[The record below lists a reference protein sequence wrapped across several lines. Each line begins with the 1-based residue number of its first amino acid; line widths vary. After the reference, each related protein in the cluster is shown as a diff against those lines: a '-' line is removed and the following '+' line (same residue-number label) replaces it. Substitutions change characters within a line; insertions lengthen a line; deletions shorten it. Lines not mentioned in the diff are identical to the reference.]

1 MGNSYYN
8 DFGPAKRPKR
18 RSVIGHL
25 VDGAMLAASILT
37 AVLTVL
43 VAFAPTVRP
52 AGWFFPTL
60 ALVTPAVW
68 FAAVLLALWWIIRW
82 RWLYFALVALPLLCS
97 AGYFQRFV
105 RLEIKR
111 TAEDFVIAETSKEES
126 EESEK
131 QETAKG
137 DGSLTRLFRRLLR
150 KEPPQDTADAAAAEA
165 PKKPRRKPVRRRRDR
180 STLSL
185 MTYNVRQFYGA
196 DGSNSLDSVMQLI
209 READPDIIC
218 LQEFYPRTASRTI
231 ASVDSLLEGYRS
243 VDGRGKEQTP
253 DGQDNQQMI
262 YTRLKVLA
270 SGHILTAD
278 APAAPSTVWAD
289 VVAGSDTVRVI
300 NNHLLSTQIN
310 AEDDAYLTK
319 MGYIVDT
326 AADDRMRGIIGRFSR
341 SSIRRAD
348 QADSLARMIASSPHP
363 VIVCGDFNDPPMSY
377 TYNRISEGLQDA
389 FCVKGKGYSHTFRGF
404 NNVLRIDY
412 VLLSPSLE
420 VTEYTVQDV
429 DYSDHL
435 PVMILFKP
443 SEKTNRKT
451 TR

>member
-1 MGNSYYN
+1 MRDSYYN
-8 DFGPAKRPKR
+8 DFGPAKKPKR
-18 RSVIGHL
+18 HSIIGHL
-25 VDGAMLAASILT
+25 VDGAMLVASVVT

-60 ALVTPAVW
+60 ALVAPAVW
-68 FAAVLLALWWIIRW
+68 FVAAILALWWIIRW
-82 RWLYFALVALPLLCS
+82 RWFYFALVALPLLCS

-111 TAEDFVIAETSKEES
+111 TADDFVIAETSKEES

-137 DGSLTRLFRRLLR
+137 DGSLTRLFRSLFR
-150 KEPPQDTADAAAAEA
+150 KEARPDTDNVAVAEA
-165 PKKPRRKPVRRRRDR
+165 PKKPRRKPAKRRRDR
-180 STLSL
+180 STLTIL
-185 MTYNVRQFYGA
+185 TYNVRQFYGA

-218 LQEFYPRTASRTI
+218 LQEFFPRTASRTI

-243 VDGRGKEQTP
+243 VDGFGKERTP
-253 DGQDNQQMI
+253 NVEEKQQMI
-262 YTRLKVLA
+262 YTRLKVLG
-270 SGHILTAD
+270 SGHFLTAD
-278 APAAPSTVWAD
+278 IPAANTVWAD
-289 VVAGSDTVRVI
+289 VAAGNDTLRII

-326 AADDRMRGIIGRFSR
+326 AADNRMRGIIGRFSR

-348 QADSLARMIASSPHP
+348 QADSLAHAIASSPHP

-377 TYNRISEGLQDA
+377 TYHRISEGLQDA

-435 PVMILFKP
+435 PVLVRFKLP
-443 SEKTNRKT
+443 EKTTRKTNR
-451 TR
+451 

>member
-1 MGNSYYN
+1 MSNSYYN
-8 DFGPAKRPKR
+8 DFGSAKKPKR
-18 RSVIGHL
+18 RSIVGHL
-25 VDGAMLAASILT
+25 VDGAMLAASVIT
-37 AVLTVL
+37 AVLTIL

-60 ALVTPAVW
+60 SLVAPAVW

-82 RWLYFALVALPLLCS
+82 RWFRFALVALPLLCS

-105 RLEIKR
+105 RPEIKR
-111 TAEDFVIAETSKEES
+111 TADDFVIAESPKEGA
-126 EESEK
+126 K
-131 QETAKG
+131 QQQTERQK
-137 DGSLTRLFRRLLR
+137 S
-150 KEPPQDTADAAAAEA
+150 
-165 PKKPRRKPVRRRRDR
+165 VRRRDR

-185 MTYNVRQFYGA
+185 LTYNVRHFYGA
-196 DGSNSLDSVMQLI
+196 DGRNSLDSVMRLI

-218 LQEFYPRTASRTI
+218 LQEFFPRTASRTV

-243 VDGRGKEQTP
+243 VDGRGRERPSEPQE
-253 DGQDNQQMI
+253 NQQLI
-262 YTRLKVLA
+262 YTRLKVLG
-270 SGHILTAD
+270 SGHILSA
-278 APAAPSTVWAD
+278 AEPAAPSTVWAD

-310 AEDDAYLTK
+310 AEDDSYLTR

-341 SSIRRAD
+341 NSIRRAD
-348 QADSLARMIASSPHP
+348 QADSLARVIASSPHP

-377 TYNRISEGLQDA
+377 TYNRISKGLQDA

-412 VLLSPSLE
+412 VLLSPRFE
-420 VTEYTVQDV
+420 VTEYTVQEV

-435 PVMILFKP
+435 PVTVRFKP